1 MNSGILPGV
10 IRGLG
15 KARIRFDLA
24 YKNRKIGNEYSKI
37 FSFLEKLNLKDREFS
52 RSALFKTLKFFSE
65 PEPDEV
71 LFWTVLKLINAEEV
85 GGLCYP
91 KEELKKFILGK
102 NQTLE
107 PEKSWKKYFANPS
120 TDLLFEEEGMIY
132 LNHLYQIEK
141 KVCFYLEKSLETK
154 INKKFKAFKNKNLS
168 EEQVSIVNSIFK
180 NSISFL
186 SGGPGTGKTT
196 IIQAI
201 LTSGIENGIS
211 PESIA
216 ILAPTGKAAKRL
228 QESCQNL
235 LSSFPDLSEPSTV
248 HRFLGYNPSS
258 GKYKYN
264 SENPITKS
272 LIVIDESSMIDIF
285 ILEALLEAY
294 PNVEEGKRII
304 FVGDPDQLLSVNSG
318 SVFADFIRLNKNTFK
333 LTQSFR
339 QTSEGEEI
347 KSLANK
353 IHSLKDEDNTNILLE
368 NISIQKK
375 LSYNNTGVSF
385 IETTKD
391 EESIQLAFDWYQN
404 LTNEKKIGQILT
416 PYNETKIGVKSIN
429 AFIEK
434 ELSNEDAAN
443 SILPVIVNNNLYDL
457 KLFNGEN
464 GILVSNENSYS
475 FTPYGK
481 PAIQIPISY
490 RQYFTSAYA
499 ITVHKSQGSEYDH
512 VCLLIPA
519 EMENPDSL
527 LNIRILYTAIT
538 RAKKSVT
545 LIGSLA
551 LFQKA
556 LQSKG
561 EERHSRIVERL
572 NTLKR

>member
-24 YKNRKIGNEYSKI
+24 YKNRKIGSEYSKK
-37 FSFLEKLNLKDREFS
+37 FSFLEKLNLKEREFS

-91 KEELKKFILGK
+91 KEELKKFILEK
-102 NQTLE
+102 NKTLE
-107 PEKSWKKYFANPS
+107 PEKSWEKYFANPS

-132 LNHLYQIEK
+132 LNHLYRIEK
-141 KVCFYLEKSLETK
+141 TVCMYLEKFLDAR
-154 INKKFKAFKNKNLS
+154 INEKFKPFKDKKLS

-201 LTSGIENGIS
+201 LLSGIENGIS

-228 QESCQNL
+228 QESCQPL
-235 LSSFPDLSEPSTV
+235 LTRYPDLSEPSTV

-264 SENPITKS
+264 AENPITKS

-294 PNVEEGKRII
+294 PNVNESKRII
-304 FVGDPDQLLSVNSG
+304 FVGDPNQLLSVNSG
-318 SVFADFIRLNKNTFK
+318 SVFSDFIRLSKNTFK
-333 LTQSFR
+333 LTRSFR
-339 QTSEGEEI
+339 QTTEGEEI

-353 IHSLKDEDNTNILLE
+353 IHSLKPEDNTIILLE
-368 NISIQKK
+368 NISIQRN
-375 LSYNNTGVSF
+375 LSQNYTGVSF

-391 EESIQLAFDWYQN
+391 EDSIQLAFDWYKN
-404 LTNEKKIGQILT
+404 LTIENKIGQILS

-434 ELSNEDAAN
+434 ELSNEDSAN
-443 SILPVIVNNNLYDL
+443 TILPVIVNNNLYDL

-464 GILVSNENSYS
+464 GILVSNKDSYS

-481 PAIQIPISY
+481 PTIQIPTSY

-556 LQSKG
+556 LLNQG
-561 EERHSRIVERL
+561 EERHSKIVERL